1 MVKQEYIDKLV
12 NIQGFFVYEIEY
24 IQEDNSTVLRI
35 IIKRKECSYRCSCGL
50 ECSTYYDSEVREI
63 RDLGYGPYRKVFLVF
78 TQCRI
83 NCRTCG
89 IKTELFDWVEPRV
102 HYTMRLGAAVALAC
116 EETRSLKSIAEQF
129 GLHWE
134 TVKEIDKKALER
146 KVPAVGSQNP
156 VLLAIDEFSI
166 RKRHSYATTVIDV
179 LNSSVLYVGK
189 DRREESLKPFFE
201 ALGPEKCGLIK
212 AVAMDMW
219 KPYLKAVK
227 ENCPHAAIVF
237 DPFHIIQAFGR
248 DVIDKVRTEEYRKAT
263 ASVREVIKGSRY
275 ILLKNSINLDRSRG
289 EHVRLKDLLHI
300 NRKINKV
307 YILKDDLKE
316 LWHYKSE
323 AWARKWF
330 KSWYRR
336 AIYSRIEP
344 LKDFAKMLKRHLE
357 GIINHCKYQIH
368 TGMLEGINNKIKV
381 IKRIAY
387 GFRDVEYFFLKIRG
401 AFC

>member
-12 NIQGFFVYEIEY
+12 NIQGFFVSEIDY
-24 IQEDNSTVLRI
+24 IQEGDATRLRI
-35 IIKRKECSYRCSCGL
+35 IINRKEPRYRCSCGL
-50 ECSTYYDSEVREI
+50 EYSNYYDSEIREV
-63 RDLGYGPYRKVFLVF
+63 RDLSYGPYKEVYVVFY
-78 TQCRI
+78 QCRI
-83 NCRTCG
+83 DCRNCG
-89 IKTELFDWVEPRV
+89 IKTEVFDWVESRV
-102 HYTMRLGAAVALAC
+102 RYTMRLGAAVALAC

-134 TVKEIDKKALER
+134 TVKEIDKKALVH
-146 KVPAVGSQNP
+146 KLPAIGSQSP
-156 VLLAIDEFSI
+156 VVIAVDEFTI
-166 RKRHSYATTVIDV
+166 RKRHSYGTTVIDIQDA
-179 LNSSVLYVGK
+179 SVLYVGK

-201 ALGPEKCGLIK
+201 ALGPEKCGLIE

-227 ENCPHAAIVF
+227 EHCPQAAIVF
-237 DPFHIIQAFGR
+237 DPFHIIQAYGR
-248 DVIDKVRTEEYRKAT
+248 DVVNKVRAEEYKKAT
-263 ASVREVIKGSRY
+263 ASAREVIKGSRY
-275 ILLKNSINLDRSRG
+275 ILLKNSVNLDRSQG

-323 AWARKWF
+323 AWARKF
-330 KSWYRR
+330 FQSWYRR

-344 LKDFAKMLKRHLE
+344 LKDFARMLKRHLD
-357 GIINHCKYQIH
+357 GIINHCRYQIH
-368 TGMLEGINNKIKV
+368 TGILEGINNKIKV

-387 GFRDVEYFFLKIRG
+387 GFRDIEYFFLKIRG

>member
-12 NIQGFFVYEIEY
+12 NIQGFFVSEIDY
-24 IQEDNSTVLRI
+24 IQEGDATRLRI
-35 IIKRKECSYRCSCGL
+35 IINRKEPRYRCSCGL
-50 ECSTYYDSEVREI
+50 EYSNYYDSEIREV
-63 RDLGYGPYRKVFLVF
+63 RDLSYGPYKEVYVVFY
-78 TQCRI
+78 QCRI
-83 NCRTCG
+83 DCRNCG
-89 IKTELFDWVEPRV
+89 IKTEVFDWVESRV
-102 HYTMRLGAAVALAC
+102 RYTMRLGAAVALAC

-134 TVKEIDKKALER
+134 TVKEIDKKALVH
-146 KVPAVGSQNP
+146 KLPAIGSQSP
-156 VLLAIDEFSI
+156 VVIAVDEFSI
-166 RKRHSYATTVIDV
+166 RKRHSYGTTVIDIQDA
-179 LNSSVLYVGK
+179 SVLYVGK

-201 ALGPEKCGLIK
+201 ALGPEKCGLIE

-227 ENCPHAAIVF
+227 EHCPQAAIVF
-237 DPFHIIQAFGR
+237 DPFHIIQAYGR
-248 DVIDKVRTEEYRKAT
+248 DVVNKVRAEEYKKAT
-263 ASVREVIKGSRY
+263 ASAREVIKGSRY
-275 ILLKNSINLDRSRG
+275 ILLKNSVNLDRSQG

-323 AWARKWF
+323 AWARKF
-330 KSWYRR
+330 FQSWYRR

-344 LKDFAKMLKRHLE
+344 LKDFARMLKRHLD
-357 GIINHCKYQIH
+357 GIINHCRYQIH
-368 TGMLEGINNKIKV
+368 TGILEGINNKIKV

-387 GFRDVEYFFLKIRG
+387 GFRDIEYFFLKIRG

>member
-1 MVKQEYIDKLV
+1 
-12 NIQGFFVYEIEY
+12 
-24 IQEDNSTVLRI
+24 
-35 IIKRKECSYRCSCGL
+35 
-50 ECSTYYDSEVREI
+50 
-63 RDLGYGPYRKVFLVF
+63 
-78 TQCRI
+78 
-83 NCRTCG
+83 
-89 IKTELFDWVEPRV
+89 
-102 HYTMRLGAAVALAC
+102 MRLGAAVALAC

-129 GLHWE
+129 GLHWA

-146 KVPAVGSQNP
+146 KVPAVGSQSP

-166 RKRHSYATTVIDV
+166 RKRHSYGTTVV
-179 LNSSVLYVGK
+179 NAQNASVLYVGR

-201 ALGPEKCGLIK
+201 ALGPEKCRIIE

-227 ENCPHAAIVF
+227 ENCPQAAIVF
-237 DPFHIIQAFGR
+237 DPFHIIQAYGR
-248 DVIDKVRTEEYRKAT
+248 DVVDKVRAEEYKKAT
-263 ASVREVIKGSRY
+263 LSTKEVIKGSRY
-275 ILLKNSINLDRSRG
+275 ILLKNSVNLDRSNG
-289 EHVRLKDLLHI
+289 EHVRLKDLLKI

-316 LWHYKSE
+316 LWRYKSE
-323 AWARKWF
+323 AWALKF
-330 KSWYRR
+330 FNSWYRR

-344 LKDFAKMLKRHLE
+344 LKDFARMLKRHLE

-368 TGMLEGINNKIKV
+368 TGILEGINNKIKV

-387 GFRDVEYFFLKIRG
+387 GFRDIEYFFLKIRG